1 MADRALGKET
11 GEIEISQSLQRI
23 WQSVLRAPVEPAD
36 NFFDLDGD
44 SFEAVRIITRIRSE
58 LGCEVSLL
66 DLFDRPTIE
75 ELAPIVAESL
85 KRARDASA
93 ISA

>member
-1 MADRALGKET
+1 MADHLLNKEISEADVARAL
-11 GEIEISQSLQRI
+11 QHI
-23 WQSVLRAPVEPAD
+23 WQSVLGTPVEPAD

-44 SFEAVRIITRIRSE
+44 SFEAVRILVRIRSE

-66 DLFDRPTIE
+66 DIFDRPSVE
-75 ELAPIVAESL
+75 ELAPIVTESL